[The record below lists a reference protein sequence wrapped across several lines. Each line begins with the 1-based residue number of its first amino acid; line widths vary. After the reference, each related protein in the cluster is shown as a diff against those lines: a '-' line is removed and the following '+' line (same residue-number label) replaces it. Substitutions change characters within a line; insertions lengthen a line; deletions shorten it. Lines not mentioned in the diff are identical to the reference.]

1 MAKKRLAIGSALFA
15 PTAFAAP
22 TSSESLATTLAAL
35 LAVIGLIF
43 ALAWLL
49 KRMKVPALMGAKPGL
64 KVISQLPLG
73 QRERVMVLDVNG
85 EQVLIGVTSQQITLL
100 KSLDT
105 PMGDAKSD
113 VKSTNASPKT
123 SDANSAFSSQL
134 NNILKN
140 NDAS

>member
-1 MAKKRLAIGSALFA
+1 MAPKRLAIVSALFA

-49 KRMKVPALMGAKPGL
+49 KRMKVPSIMSAKPGL

-85 EQVLIGVTSQQITLL
+85 EQVLIGVTAQQITLL

-105 PMGDAKSD
+105 PMEKAESHPK
-113 VKSTNASPKT
+113 ASPKT